1 MQEAQDKPQ
10 DVSAPSEKPEFG
22 PSEPWLAEIEAAAKR
37 EKNWR
42 KDART
47 TLKRYML
54 EGEEN
59 QREGR
64 FNILWSNTEVLRQAI
79 YNIPPKPDVRQRWE
93 TKDPVALA
101 VAELMDR
108 GLTYVIDT
116 AGFDVVGRRTVLDYL
131 LPGRSVVRVRYVPKL
146 EPVSDADGLPMVD
159 AEGKPV
165 ERIANEAIQFE
176 NVPWDDFL
184 HSDATCWEN
193 VDWVAFR
200 HRVTKEDAQK
210 LFPAFAEDLK
220 YEQPRDDGQDDDGR
234 LASYDSQSTTER
246 DKRAKVWEVWDSR
259 TKTVI
264 WVSKGIDKIMLK
276 TPPPLELKGF
286 WPVARPMLA
295 VEHPGSLM
303 PKPIYMQYQE
313 QAKELDRIT
322 YRINKMVSVIK
333 FRGLY
338 DATLGADLARLF
350 SEAKDGDMVPTDKA
364 LAYVEKGGLAGAIFT
379 MPLNEAQMVLARLYE
394 SREATKQTIYEI
406 TGISDVLRGSTN
418 PNETATAQQLKASW
432 GASRVDGMKREVQ
445 RFFRDT
451 LEIAAE
457 IMAEHF
463 QVETWAAM
471 TSSKYPTAADKA
483 TAQAAIQ
490 QAQAAAYQ
498 AQMTGQ
504 QPGQDVAQKIQQ
516 AQAVLNQPSWDDIQ
530 KVMKD
535 DLLRSYRVD
544 IETDSTIAPNQQAEA
559 KALGESMQMIGGLMA
574 QLIPGVEKGIVPQKM
589 AVMML
594 GAAIR
599 KTPLANE
606 LGQMF
611 DEFEGQ
617 LASGNPLEKKMKVL
631 ERENNDLKGQLKQK
645 GQEMQIKA
653 QEVAGDQQIAEGDL
667 ALRAEELRQ
676 RRLESAFAPGQYVDN
691 AMGRFQHA

>member
-101 VAELMDR
+101 VAELLDR
-108 GLTYVIDT
+108 GLTYGIDT

-165 ERIANEAIQFE
+165 ERIADECVVFE
-176 NVPWDDFL
+176 NVPWNDFL

-313 QAKELDRIT
+313 QAKELDLLTR
-322 YRINKMVSVIK
+322 RINKTVGVIK
-333 FRGLY
+333 WRGLY
-338 DATLGADLARLF
+338 DATLGDDLGRLF
-350 SEAKDGDMVPTDKA
+350 SEAKDGDLVPTDKA

-379 MPLNEAQMVLARLYE
+379 MPLNEVIAVLQNLYQ

-406 TGISDVLRGSTN
+406 TGISDLLRGSTN

-606 LGQMF
+606 LGPMF

-631 ERENNDLKGQLKQK
+631 ERENNDLKGQLAQK
-645 GQEMQIKA
+645 GQELQIKA

-676 RRLESAFAPGQYVDN
+676 RRLESAFVPQEYAAN
-691 AMGRFQHA
+691 AMRMG